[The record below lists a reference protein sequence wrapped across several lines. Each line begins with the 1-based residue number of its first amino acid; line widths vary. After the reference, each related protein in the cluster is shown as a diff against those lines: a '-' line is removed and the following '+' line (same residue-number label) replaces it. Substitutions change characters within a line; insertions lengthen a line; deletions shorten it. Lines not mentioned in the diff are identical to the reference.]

1 MRLSVSTV
9 ALLQGLFWLLT
20 GVWPL
25 VHLPSFI
32 WVTGPKEDVW
42 LLYTVSVL
50 IISIGAVLTAAGLRK
65 TVTAE
70 IKWLGVLGAAGL
82 IGIDLRYALADVI
95 RDVYLLDAVVEAG
108 IILLWLLAGGRGLRS
123 VNRERS
129 L

>member
-1 MRLSVSTV
+1 MSTV